1 MAAGEGIRV
10 DALFDRDGPF
20 FVIAGPCVLE
30 DDALNLRVG
39 EALAEIGDA
48 LDLAIIFKASF
59 DKANRSRADS
69 PRGPGLDEGLERLA
83 RVRSATGLPVI
94 TDIHQPHQAKAAADV
109 CDVLQIPAFLCR
121 QTDLLEAAGATGRPV
136 NIKKGQW
143 MAPEDMAGAVEKV
156 RQARPAA
163 GEKSGAGQAGGGQ
176 GGGVAVTERGTF
188 HGYGD
193 LVVDMRSFLRM
204 RDATGAPVVF
214 DGTHSVQRPGLG
226 AGVSGG
232 DPEFIVP
239 LVRGAVAAGADALFL
254 EVHPTPLEAPS
265 DATNML
271 RLDAFRPLM
280 EDVLALRAALTGRAR
295 DREADR
301 G

>member
-1 MAAGEGIRV
+1 M
-10 DALFDRDGPF
+10 
-20 FVIAGPCVLE
+20 LE

-39 EALAEIGDA
+39 EALAGFAAA
-48 LDLAIIFKASF
+48 LELPIIFKASF
-59 DKANRSRADS
+59 DKANRSRAES

-83 RVRSATGLPVI
+83 RVKAETGLPVI
-94 TDIHQPHQAKAAADV
+94 TDVHEPPQAVAAAEV

-121 QTDLLEAAGATGRPV
+121 QTDLLEAAGETGVPV

-143 MAPEDMAGAVEKV
+143 MAPEDMAGAAEKV
-156 RQARPAA
+156 RQARGIA
-163 GEKSGAGQAGGGQ
+163 E
-176 GGGVAVTERGTF
+176 GGVSVTERGTF

-193 LVVDMRSFLRM
+193 LVVDMRSFVRM
-204 RDATGAPVVF
+204 REATRAPAVF
-214 DGTHSVQRPGLG
+214 DGTHSVQRPGMG

-239 LVRGAVAAGADALFL
+239 LVRAAVSAGANALFM
-254 EVHPTPLEAPS
+254 EVHPAPREAPS

-271 RLDAFRPLM
+271 RLEAFRPLL
-280 EDVLALRAALTGRAR
+280 EDVLALRAALAGRRDDRDADGGEAR
-295 DREADR
+295 R

>member
-1 MAAGEGIRV
+1 ME
-10 DALFDRDGPF
+10 ALFEPGGPF

-39 EALAEIGDA
+39 EALAGIAEA
-48 LDLAIIFKASF
+48 LDLAILFKASF

-83 RVRSATGLPVI
+83 RVRAETGLPLI
-94 TDIHQPHQAKAAADV
+94 TDIHEPRQAATVGEV

-121 QTDLLEAAGATGRPV
+121 QTDLLEAAGRTGRPV

-156 RQARPAA
+156 RRAA
-163 GEKSGAGQAGGGQ
+163 DRD
-176 GGGVAVTERGTF
+176 GGGVSVTERGTF

-193 LVVDMRSFLRM
+193 LVVDMRSFVRM
-204 RDATGAPVVF
+204 RDATRAPTVF
-214 DGTHSVQRPGLG
+214 DGTHSVQRPGQG

-232 DPEFIVP
+232 DPEFIGP

-254 EVHPTPLEAPS
+254 EVHPTPREAPS

-271 RLDAFRPLM
+271 RLEAFRPLM
-280 EDVLALRAALTGRAR
+280 EDVLALRAALAGRGAS
-295 DREADR
+295 REAA
-301 G
+301 GG